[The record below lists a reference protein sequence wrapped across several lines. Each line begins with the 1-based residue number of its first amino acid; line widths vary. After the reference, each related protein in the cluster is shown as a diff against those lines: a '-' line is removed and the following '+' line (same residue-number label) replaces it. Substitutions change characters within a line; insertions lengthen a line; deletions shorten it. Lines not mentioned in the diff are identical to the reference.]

1 MDKKRLLTL
10 LANALEYI
18 EEMTNCGIMEG
29 DIADAIGITSE
40 EYDEIMT
47 Y

>member
-1 MDKKRLLTL
+1 MDEKRLLIL

-18 EEMTNCGIMEG
+18 EEMTNCGIMESG
-29 DIADAIGITSE
+29 VADAIGITNE

>member
-1 MDKKRLLTL
+1 MDKFRLLEL

-18 EEMTNCGIMEG
+18 EEMTNENIMNG
-29 DIADAIGITSE
+29 DVADAIGITSE
-40 EYDEIMT
+40 EYDEIMG